1 MKGLPNVQIDPDS
14 NNESDFQCV
23 VPIAELIAD
32 LESILVS
39 LDIHE
44 KHLACAMLQRC
55 IDELTDE

>member
-1 MKGLPNVQIDPDS
+1 MKGLPNVQIDP
-14 NNESDFQCV
+14 ESDNGSGFQCV

-32 LESILVS
+32 LESILAS
-39 LDIHE
+39 LDIHG